1 MGRLLEP
8 FPHAATVHGYQCKEL
23 KGKRKMDSP
32 DRQEQGLIPL
42 GHPDSMTPY
51 DDALAR
57 LGEAAEFYVR
67 GNVFSEYQRKKSE
80 GTKRAQ
86 YDDLAT
92 FSRFLNTLRIQRSP
106 DSLFTDPRAWE
117 GMKASTVVLFRHWL
131 YYGQPTGPGETRMG
145 YSVSSVRR
153 YLATIRQ
160 YCKLAYQSGV
170 LPSDEWT
177 RIAAVKADSRA
188 EGANIDHEREKKGIR
203 PRITTKKEYAT
214 PLDAEEV
221 FTLRHMTTDAPRYR
235 EHDYVLVE
243 RDELLMCLLGEHGLR
258 VGEVA
263 ALDARSINV
272 RRKTIAVKR
281 PKTHRQDILGLMP
294 ATLQAAEKYLP
305 LIDPAGPLF
314 CGYGGRRI
322 TRQGIYKRV
331 HELGILAGIEH
342 LSPHDLRHYW
352 TKDAFLKGNPL
363 SVIQRYGG
371 WESGYMPLRYAQE
384 YGVEVTGLRVS
395 TEDEG

>member
-1 MGRLLEP
+1 
-8 FPHAATVHGYQCKEL
+8 
-23 KGKRKMDSP
+23 MDTAGH
-32 DRQEQGLIPL
+32 QERTLVPRAQGPREIA
-42 GHPDSMTPY
+42 PY

-57 LGEAAEFYVR
+57 LGEAAEVYVR
-67 GNVFSEYQRKKSE
+67 GNVFDEYHRKKSE
-80 GTKRAQ
+80 GTKQAQ

-92 FSRFLNTLRIQRSP
+92 FSRFLSTARIQRTP
-106 DSLFTDPRAWE
+106 DELFDDPRAWE
-117 GMKASTVVLFRHWL
+117 GMKASTVELFRHWL
-131 YYGQPTGPGETRMG
+131 YYGQPLGPRGKRAG
-145 YSVSSVRR
+145 YAVSSVRR
-153 YLATIRQ
+153 YLSTIRQ

-170 LPSDEWT
+170 IPSDEWT

-188 EGANIDHEREKKGIR
+188 EGANIDTEREKKGFR

-214 PLDAEEV
+214 PLDADEV
-221 FTLRHMTTDAPRYR
+221 FALRHTTTDAPRYR
-235 EHDYVLVE
+235 ERDYVLSE

-258 VGEVA
+258 VGEVV

-272 RRKTIAVKR
+272 RRKTITVKR
-281 PKTHRQDILGLMP
+281 PKSHRQDVLSLMP

-314 CGYGGRRI
+314 PGYEGRHI

-331 HELGILAGIEH
+331 HELGELAGIER

-371 WESGYMPLRYAQE
+371 WDSGHMPLRYAQE
-384 YGVEVTGLRVS
+384 YGVEITGLRVS
-395 TEDEG
+395 TEAENNG

>member
-1 MGRLLEP
+1 MQVPEN
-8 FPHAATVHGYQCKEL
+8 
-23 KGKRKMDSP
+23 
-32 DRQEQGLIPL
+32 QERALTSREQDPRDIIL
-42 GHPDSMTPY
+42 Y
-51 DDALAR
+51 DDTLAR
-57 LGEAAEFYVR
+57 LGEAAEAYVR
-67 GNVFSEYQRKKSE
+67 GNVFDDYHRKKSE
-80 GTKRAQ
+80 GTKQAQ

-92 FSRFLNTLRIQRSP
+92 FSQFLSTAGIGRSP
-106 DSLFTDPRAWE
+106 DELFGDPRAWE

-131 YYGQPTGPGETRMG
+131 YYSQPPSSGGRRTG
-145 YSVSSVRR
+145 YAVSSVRR
-153 YLATIRQ
+153 YLSTIRQ
-160 YCKLAYQSGV
+160 YCKLAYQSGII
-170 LPSDEWT
+170 PSDEWT

-188 EGANIDHEREKKGIR
+188 EGANIDSEREKKGIR

-214 PLDAEEV
+214 PLDVDEV
-221 FTLRHMTTDAPRYR
+221 FTLRHTTTNTPRYR
-235 EHDYVLVE
+235 KHDHVLTE

-272 RRKTIAVKR
+272 RRKKISVKR
-281 PKTHRQDILGLMP
+281 PKSHRQDVLGIMP

-314 CGYGGRRI
+314 YGYEGKRI

-331 HELGILAGIEH
+331 HELGELAGIER

-363 SVIQRYGG
+363 SVIQQYGG
-371 WESGYMPLRYAQE
+371 WDSGHMPLRYAQE
-384 YGVEVTGLRVS
+384 YGVEIAGLHVS
-395 TEDEG
+395 TEPEHEE

>member
-1 MGRLLEP
+1 MDAPDQQEHSLVPLAP
-8 FPHAATVHGYQCKEL
+8 AAH
-23 KGKRKMDSP
+23 S
-32 DRQEQGLIPL
+32 IA
-42 GHPDSMTPY
+42 PY

-57 LGEAAEFYVR
+57 LGEAAEAYVR
-67 GNVFSEYQRKKSE
+67 GNVFDDYHRKKSE
-80 GTKRAQ
+80 GTKQAQ

-92 FSRFLNTLRIQRSP
+92 FSRFLATAQIVRTP
-106 DSLFTDPRAWE
+106 DDLFADPRAWE

-131 YYGQPTGPGETRMG
+131 YYSQPTGPGDKRAG
-145 YSVSSVRR
+145 YAVSSVRR
-153 YLATIRQ
+153 YLSTIRQ

-188 EGANIDHEREKKGIR
+188 EGANIDSERERKGIR
-203 PRITTKKEYAT
+203 SRITTKKEYAT

-221 FTLRHMTTDAPRYR
+221 FTLRHTTTDAPRYR
-235 EHDYVLVE
+235 ERDYVLTE

-281 PKTHRQDILGLMP
+281 PKTHRQDVLSLMP

-314 CGYGGRRI
+314 SGYGGRRI

-331 HELGILAGIEH
+331 HELGNLAGIER

-395 TEDEG
+395 TEAEDER

>member
-1 MGRLLEP
+1 
-8 FPHAATVHGYQCKEL
+8 
-23 KGKRKMDSP
+23 MDAS
-32 DRQEQGLIPL
+32 DHQERALAPRGQGPRDI
-42 GHPDSMTPY
+42 TPY

-57 LGEAAEFYVR
+57 LGEAAEVYVR
-67 GNVFSEYQRKKSE
+67 GNVFDDYHRKKSV
-80 GTKRAQ
+80 GTQQAQ

-92 FSRFLNTLRIQRSP
+92 FSRFLSTAGISRRP
-106 DSLFTDPRAWE
+106 DELFGDPRAWE

-131 YYGQPTGPGETRMG
+131 YYSQPPDPGGKRAG
-145 YSVSSVRR
+145 YATSSVRR
-153 YLATIRQ
+153 YLSTIRQ
-160 YCKLAYQSGV
+160 YCKLAYQSGMIS
-170 LPSDEWT
+170 SDEWT

-188 EGANIDHEREKKGIR
+188 EGANIDTERERKGIR
-203 PRITTKKEYAT
+203 PRMTTKKEYAT
-214 PLDAEEV
+214 PLDADEV
-221 FTLRHMTTDAPRYR
+221 FALRHTTTDAPRYR
-235 EHDYVLVE
+235 EHDYVLTE

-263 ALDARSINV
+263 ALDARSLNV
-272 RRKTIAVKR
+272 RRRTITVKR
-281 PKTHRQDILGLMP
+281 PKSHRLDVLSLMP

-305 LIDPAGPLF
+305 LVDPAGPLF
-314 CGYGGRRI
+314 LGYEGRRI

-331 HELGILAGIEH
+331 CELGELAGIER

-371 WESGYMPLRYAQE
+371 WDSGHMPLRYAQE

-395 TEDEG
+395 TEAKHEE

>member
-1 MGRLLEP
+1 MQ
-8 FPHAATVHGYQCKEL
+8 V
-23 KGKRKMDSP
+23 P
-32 DRQEQGLIPL
+32 DNQERAL
-42 GHPDSMTPY
+42 TPREQDPRDIVLY
-51 DDALAR
+51 DDTLAR
-57 LGEAAEFYVR
+57 LGEAAEAYVR
-67 GNVFSEYQRKKSE
+67 GNVFDDYHRKKSE
-80 GTKRAQ
+80 GTKQAQ

-92 FSRFLNTLRIQRSP
+92 FSRFLSTAGIGRPP
-106 DSLFTDPRAWE
+106 DELFGDPRAWE

-131 YYGQPTGPGETRMG
+131 YYSQPPSPGGRRPG
-145 YSVSSVRR
+145 YAVSSVRR
-153 YLATIRQ
+153 YLSTIRQ
-160 YCKLAYQSGV
+160 YCKLAYQSGII
-170 LPSDEWT
+170 PSDEWT

-188 EGANIDHEREKKGIR
+188 EGANIDSEREKKGMR

-214 PLDAEEV
+214 PLDADEV
-221 FTLRHMTTDAPRYR
+221 FTLRHTTTNAPRYR
-235 EHDYVLVE
+235 KHDYVLTE

-272 RRKTIAVKR
+272 RRKKISVKR
-281 PKTHRQDILGLMP
+281 PKSHRQDVLGIMP

-314 CGYGGRRI
+314 YGYEGKRI

-331 HELGILAGIEH
+331 HELGELAGIER

-363 SVIQRYGG
+363 SVIQQYGG
-371 WESGYMPLRYAQE
+371 WDSGHMPLRYAQE
-384 YGVEVTGLRVS
+384 YGVEIAGLHVS
-395 TEDEG
+395 TEPEHEE